1 MTDLIFKIYQS
12 DTSPSITFTLLPL
25 TNLVGASVA
34 FTMED
39 RSGNVI
45 VDAAAATINDAAL
58 GIVRYAFQPA
68 DTALEGEYKA
78 SFKVTY
84 GDASIETFPND
95 AVIAI
100 SIRGGGVYAV
110 SSSEVLEG
118 FSTSAS
124 AADIAGYIAIM
135 DQADACLT
143 AKSVSGAIGKQLKV
157 LGIRHLAANAS
168 DRGAVTQERAVSG
181 ASRTYKERKA
191 GETGYLETLRTI
203 DQYGCVLGLINKN
216 AYIQLRSVGRTAPV
230 AS

>member
-1 MTDLIFKIYQS
+1 MTDLIFKIYKD

-25 TNLVGASVA
+25 TNLVGASVT

-84 GDASIETFPND
+84 ADASIETFPND

-143 AKSVSGAIGKQLKV
+143 AKGVSGAIGKQLKV